1 MIKKKSKLFSAGLP
15 ILIIVSG
22 IVISNILVTVTA
34 KDAEEKD
41 AIPPPVVQV
50 TPVTPENYQISISA
64 WGELQPR
71 ETTQLS
77 SIVAGEI
84 VDIHPAFIAGG
95 VVKKGEVLV
104 QIDESD
110 YYADLIQAESTLAS
124 AEANLEQEIA
134 LAEVAKEEWAN
145 IPKNKVS
152 ALALRKPQLLSAR
165 AQLKA
170 AEAGY
175 ARAKKNLE
183 RCRVKAPYDALI
195 VSRQVGLGQ
204 VANQG
209 AVIGEIFNI
218 ESAEVQLPIAG
229 FDAPFLPADFKNLN
243 ATMAVS
249 DNSKLTRNVSIDRDL
264 GLIDSRTRMNNLVAV
279 IEDPYGLH
287 NGAASVK
294 FGSYVKVTVPG
305 IVVENVVRVDQEVVV
320 DDQVWIVDSNEQLVA
335 RDVTILREE
344 QGKVLISAGL
354 QSGEQ
359 LVIQVPEYPQ
369 NGMQVAVSTG
379 ANDIAK
385 VE

>member
-1 MIKKKSKLFSAGLP
+1 MINKKSKLFSVGLP
-15 ILIIVSG
+15 ILIIASG
-22 IVISNILVTVTA
+22 IVLSNILITVTA
-34 KDAEEKD
+34 QDAEEK
-41 AIPPPVVQV
+41 ATVPPPIVKVAS
-50 TPVTPENYQISISA
+50 VTPESYQIIISA

-77 SIVAGEI
+77 SIVGGEI
-84 VDIHPAFIAGG
+84 VAIHPAFIAGG
-95 VVKKGEVLV
+95 LVKKGEVLV

-110 YYADLIQAESTLAS
+110 YQADLVQAESTLVS

-134 LAEVAKEEWAN
+134 LAEVAKEEWAD
-145 IPKNKVS
+145 IPEEKVS

-170 AEAGY
+170 AEASY
-175 ARAKKNLE
+175 ARAAKNLE
-183 RCRVKAPYDALI
+183 RCRVKSPYDALV

-209 AVIGEIFNI
+209 SVIGEIFNI

-229 FDAPFLPADFKNLN
+229 FDTPFLPANFNDLN
-243 ATMAVS
+243 AKMTIS
-249 DNSKLTRNVSIDRDL
+249 NNSLLTRDVTIDRDL
-264 GLIDSRTRMNNLVAV
+264 GLINSRTRMSNLIAV
-279 IEDPYGLH
+279 IDDPYGIR

-294 FGSYVKVTVPG
+294 FGSYVEVTVPG
-305 IVVENVVRVDQEVVV
+305 VVVENVVKVDQEVVI
-320 DDQVWIVDSNEQLVA
+320 DNKVWIVDDNQQLVE

-359 LVIQVPEYPQ
+359 LVVQVPEYPQ
-369 NGMQVAVSTG
+369 DGMQVAISSDT
-379 ANDIAK
+379 NDIAK

>member
-1 MIKKKSKLFSAGLP
+1 MINKKSKLFSVGLP
-15 ILIIVSG
+15 ILIIASG
-22 IVISNILVTVTA
+22 IVLSNILITVTA
-34 KDAEEKD
+34 KDAEVKD
-41 AIPPPVVQV
+41 TVPPPVVKV
-50 TPVTPENYQISISA
+50 ASVTPENYQIVISA

-77 SIVAGEI
+77 SIVGGEI

-110 YYADLIQAESTLAS
+110 YQADLIQAESTLAS

-134 LAEVAKEEWAN
+134 LAEVAKEEWAD
-145 IPKNKVS
+145 IPEERVS

-170 AEAGY
+170 AEATH
-175 ARAKKNLE
+175 ARARKNLE
-183 RCRVKAPYDALI
+183 RCRVKSPYDALI

-209 AVIGEIFNI
+209 SVIGEIFNI

-229 FDAPFLPADFKNLN
+229 FDTPFLPANFKDLN
-243 ATMAVS
+243 AKMAVS
-249 DNSKLTRNVSIDRDL
+249 NNSLLTRDVTIDRDL
-264 GLIDSRTRMNNLVAV
+264 GLINSRTRMSNLIAV
-279 IEDPYGLH
+279 IDDPYGIR

-305 IVVENVVRVDQEVVV
+305 VVVENVVRVDQEVVV
-320 DDQVWIVDSNEQLVA
+320 DDKVWIVDDNQQLVE
-335 RDVTILREE
+335 RDVTVLREE

-359 LVIQVPEYPQ
+359 LVVQVPEYPQ
-369 NGMQVAVSTG
+369 DGMQVAISSET
-379 ANDIAK
+379 NDIAK